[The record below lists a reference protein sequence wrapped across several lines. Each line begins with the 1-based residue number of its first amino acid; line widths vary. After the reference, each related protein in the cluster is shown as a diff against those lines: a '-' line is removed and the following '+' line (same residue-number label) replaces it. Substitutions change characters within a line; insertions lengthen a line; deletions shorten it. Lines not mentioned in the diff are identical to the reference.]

1 MTDSDS
7 NERNIMTVKKK
18 EWTSKKKHLNL
29 LKNKKN

>member
-18 EWTSKKKHLNL
+18 EWTSKKKTSEPV
-29 LKNKKN
+29 KK